1 VTPALLVLA
10 AAKVALHLVLA
21 ERYGYTDEELY
32 VLACSDH
39 LDWGYVGVAPLAS
52 HVAFA
57 ARIIFGSSL
66 VGIRILPALAGGA
79 LVLATGLL
87 ARRLGGGRFAVL
99 LAGLSAAVAPAL
111 LAAPGTLGPDVFA
124 ALAWT
129 LVAGVVAGADARG
142 GRLPLLLFVP
152 ALVLAVLAAPALIVF
167 AATLPVALM
176 LTWSTARRG
185 AFVAAALSLL
195 ALLPAIHWQ
204 IAHAWPLGEML
215 GQHLSRDVQ
224 AQLFAMVA
232 TTHVSTVPLW
242 LGGALALIVLPRLAA
257 GRALGVAFLAT
268 AAVLVE
274 FRGEP
279 RLLVPLLPLLFAAGA
294 VAVEAIGGVPGMG
307 WLRSASVVVVAGAGL
322 LCAPLLLPI
331 LPLESVPAYAS
342 AVAPALSW
350 PQEPAAPGL
359 PERFTRMLGWPQLV
373 RAAGRAL
380 DAVPLAD
387 REKTAVWAR
396 TRWQAAAIDR
406 LGERYGLRRPISGDG
421 SYRFWGP
428 GEFDAA
434 SVIVVGYDA
443 AELQPW
449 FRSVRSIETV
459 VCAACPPS
467 RRRVEVHVASD
478 PRLPAEELWRKAIL
492 AGP

>member
-1 VTPALLVLA
+1 MTPALLVLA

-21 ERYGYTDEELY
+21 ERYGYAADELY

-39 LDWGYVGVAPLAS
+39 LDWGYVGASPLAS
-52 HVAFA
+52 HLAFA
-57 ARIIFGSSL
+57 ARIVFGSSL
-66 VGIRILPALAGGA
+66 VGIRVLPALAGGA
-79 LVLATGLL
+79 LVLASGVL
-87 ARRLGGGRFAVL
+87 ARRLGGGRFAAL
-99 LAGLSAAVAPAL
+99 LAGLSAGVAPAL

-129 LVAGVVAGADARG
+129 LVACIVAGAEARG
-142 GRLPLLLFVP
+142 GRLPVLVFVP
-152 ALVLAVLAAPALIVF
+152 ALVVAVLAAPALVVF
-167 AATLPVALM
+167 AAALPVALV

-185 AFVAAALSLL
+185 AFLATAVSLL
-195 ALLPAIHWQ
+195 ALAPAIHWQ
-204 IAHAWPLGEML
+204 IIHAWPLRETL
-215 GQHLSRDVQ
+215 GRHAAGDAQ
-224 AQLFAMVA
+224 AQLFGMIAA
-232 TTHVSTVPLW
+232 THVATVPLW
-242 LGGALALIVLPRLAA
+242 LGGALALIVLPRLGA

-274 FRGEP
+274 FRGEL

-294 VAVEAIGGVPGMG
+294 AAAEAIGSVPGMG
-307 WLRSASVVVVAGAGL
+307 WVRAATVLAVLGAGMV
-322 LCAPLLLPI
+322 CAPLLLPI
-331 LPLESVPAYAS
+331 LPLASVPAYAAAVGP
-342 AVAPALSW
+342 AVAW
-350 PQEPAAPGL
+350 PLAPAAAL
-359 PERFTRMLGWPQLV
+359 PERFTGMLGWPQLA

-396 TRWQAAAIDR
+396 TRWQAAALDR
-406 LGERYGLRRPISGDG
+406 LGERYGLRPPVSGDG

-443 AELQPW
+443 ADLQPW
-449 FRSVRSIETV
+449 FRRVRQIETV
-459 VCAACPPS
+459 VCAQCPPA

-478 PRLPAEELWRKAIL
+478 PRLPAEELWRRAVL